1 MTTTIQTASV
11 MRNKVGQLEV
21 TFDNIEGKAASLYWT
36 SYANANTN
44 DKTLIGKQ
52 IQSPFIF
59 DDPLNGKQRIYL
71 ILEIEGQ
78 PNFLFAERTLPI
90 TGLNNFRDFGGYLGH
105 EGKRVKWGQL
115 YRSNH
120 LYGLKPDAQE
130 YIKALGIK
138 TIIDYRSAN
147 EIKTSPN
154 TFVGEKQTFH
164 LDASAQTAE
173 LAAQFAADPS
183 DEDRALIESV
193 LRDIPK
199 ELVNGDGIQVLEQ
212 YRNFVLSEKSKNAY
226 RQMLKVLL
234 DANNSP
240 SLQHCRGGKD
250 RTGYGVLLIMIMLGV
265 SEKDIIA
272 DYMLTH
278 DNRLERN
285 KIKMAAYRK
294 ITDNEDVLGYLL
306 SLIDT
311 RESFV
316 VEILNTMK
324 EVSGTP
330 SNYIKQAL
338 GFTDEDFQLMQSI
351 YLESD

>member
-1 MTTTIQTASV
+1 MITKTQIASV
-11 MRNKVGQLEV
+11 IRNKVGQLEV
-21 TFDNIEGKAASLYWT
+21 SFNIAQNQPVDLYWT
-36 SYANANTN
+36 DEANANSVH
-44 DKTLIGKQ
+44 KTLVSKNIK
-52 IQSPFIF
+52 SPFTF
-59 DDPLNGKQRIYL
+59 DDPLQGKKRIYL
-71 ILEIEGQ
+71 ILAIAGQ
-78 PNFLFAERTLPI
+78 DNFIFAERTLPI
-90 TGLNNFRDFGGYLGH
+90 TGLNNFRDFGGYLGASS
-105 EGKRVKWGQL
+105 KRVKWGQL

-120 LYGLKPDAQE
+120 LYGLKPDAEQ

-138 TIIDYRSAN
+138 TIIDYRSIN

-154 TFVGEKQTFH
+154 TFVGEKHTFH

-183 DEDRALIESV
+183 DEDRALVESV
-193 LRDIPK
+193 IRDIPK
-199 ELVNGDGIQVLEQ
+199 ELVNGEGKQVLEQ
-212 YRNFVLSEKSKNAY
+212 YRNFVLSDKSKNAY
-226 RQMLKVLL
+226 RQMLNVVL

-250 RTGYGVLLIMIMLGV
+250 RTGYGVLLIQIMLGV
-265 SEKDIIA
+265 SEDDIIY

-316 VEILNTMK
+316 IEILNTMK
-324 EVSGTP
+324 KVAGTP
-330 SNYIKQAL
+330 SNYIKQEL
-338 GFTDEDFQLMQSI
+338 GFTDEHFKLMQSI
-351 YLESD
+351 YLE